1 MVNDKD
7 KDLKKEK
14 EKLEKDK
21 RSAEKAEKAAMA
33 VKLLASSEDISYPTF
48 TSTSSKPDG
57 DLARGGGSES
67 PEEIRT
73 PTLPKDRYAGVPRDP
88 SEDRYWGARGG
99 LQFGYDERDHRYLS
113 PPRGGEY
120 QPQPYAY
127 PTFVPSPWGGWQ
139 GPPQG
144 PCPQVPYY
152 GPQFMGPPRG
162 RGEEDSASVLSSA
175 PSGEEMEQEEEGSAS
190 DPIRTEE
197 DPTDDL
203 KYEFEETPLTVVHKK
218 VASVMSQA
226 MQESSTRNYQ
236 ELLQK
241 CCGFT
246 FPANVKATIPQLDHK
261 VRLAISAQAKHND
274 ETFVSIEKM
283 VLAILAPIAR
293 ACEASLSLSGLSQE
307 QLLQRLAV
315 VRESTAAA
323 VSALSA
329 STGEIT
335 RKRRVAI
342 RESAKTVIDMTGID
356 WTAASSH
363 QKMLFGEDLIKQMTF
378 TKKGKKIVDDVF
390 KNMGLSKGVIDTMAA
405 ARKKQSNDQYANYIE
420 RYDVWAREQGIQ
432 HPFNC
437 AVFIPLN
444 FLQFMMDEP
453 FDEKDP
459 TRRRSFS
466 IMRVITSALSTVLF
480 FDGVSFG
487 CHKLVS
493 QFMKGLL
500 RLRPIQ
506 HRYKTQWDMGLVL
519 DQLRNKPWIE
529 AASLSLDALG
539 KKTMFLYLLATA
551 NRNHCVTE
559 LRISEDRFRDYGNK
573 LEFLF
578 LDEEVKRKGLDPVV
592 KLRGYMQNRQIDP
605 VWYINVYIHRTQKVR
620 GDESKLFIS
629 AFKPHK
635 AISTSTARRWV
646 KEVLKSCGVDINR
659 FGPGSTRGAAASA
672 GSAQGASLKEILTA
686 GGWRRAHT
694 FQEWYKRPIEPELK
708 CLSEYTFKS

>member
-1 MVNDKD
+1 
-7 KDLKKEK
+7 
-14 EKLEKDK
+14 
-21 RSAEKAEKAAMA
+21 
-33 VKLLASSEDISYPTF
+33 
-48 TSTSSKPDG
+48 
-57 DLARGGGSES
+57 
-67 PEEIRT
+67 
-73 PTLPKDRYAGVPRDP
+73 
-88 SEDRYWGARGG
+88 
-99 LQFGYDERDHRYLS
+99 
-113 PPRGGEY
+113 
-120 QPQPYAY
+120 
-127 PTFVPSPWGGWQ
+127 
-139 GPPQG
+139 
-144 PCPQVPYY
+144 
-152 GPQFMGPPRG
+152 MGPPSRG
-162 RGEEDSASVLSSA
+162 RGEEDAASVMSSA
-175 PSGEEMEQEEEGSAS
+175 PSTEEMEQMEEEGSAS
-190 DPIRTEE
+190 DPIVAEE

-203 KYEFEETPLTVVHKK
+203 KYEFEESPLTVVHKK
-218 VASVMSQA
+218 VASVMNQA
-226 MQESSTRNYQ
+226 MQESSIRNYQ

-261 VRLAISAQAKHND
+261 VRLAVSAQAKHVD
-274 ETFVSIEKM
+274 ESFVAVEKM
-283 VLAILAPIAR
+283 VLAILAPVAR
-293 ACEASLSLSGLSQE
+293 ACEASLSLSGLTQE

-335 RKRRVAI
+335 RKRRIAI
-342 RESAKTVIDMTGID
+342 RESSKTVIDMNGIN
-356 WTAASSH
+356 WSEASSH
-363 QKMLFGEDLIKQMTF
+363 QKMLFGDELIKQMTF
-378 TKKGKKIVDDVF
+378 TKKGKKIFDDVF
-390 KNMGLSKGVIDTMAA
+390 QNMGLSKGVIDTMAA

-420 RYDVWAREQGIQ
+420 RYDIWAREQGTQ
-432 HPFNC
+432 DPFDC
-437 AVFIPLN
+437 GVSIPLN

-466 IMRVITSALSTVLF
+466 IMRLITSALSTVLF

-519 DQLRNKPWIE
+519 DQMKNKPWIE
-529 AASLSLDALG
+529 AASLPLDVLG

-605 VWYINVYIHRTQKVR
+605 VWYINVYIHRTEKVR

-659 FGPGSTRGAAASA
+659 FGAGSTRGAAASA

-694 FQEWYKRPIEPELK
+694 FQEWYKRPIEQELK
-708 CLSEYTFKS
+708 CLSEYTFK